1 MKEIEF
7 LIKSL
12 STKKTPD
19 PDSLLISS
27 IRHLR
32 QKNHTNPTQNLS
44 ENKEGIFSN
53 LFYEIS
59 ISLRAHST
67 KTLQVK
73 KSTSVFLTNRATKI
87 LYKILANQILSV

>member
-12 STKKTPD
+12 STKKTPE

-44 ENKEGIFSN
+44 ENKEGRNIFQ
-53 LFYEIS
+53 S
-59 ISLRAHST
+59 IL
-67 KTLQVK
+67 
-73 KSTSVFLTNRATKI
+73 
-87 LYKILANQILSV
+87 